1 MKPIV
6 EAAAPITG
14 RGVGYKLFVRKLIK
28 SMSDSDMQ
36 RVYRLLKEAR
46 EQGMI
51 PWGCIVDETREFE
64 RAPSW
69 DDPGEFAESAARQY
83 RLDFWKQ
90 QPSRCEVWS
99 EKGTI
104 RGVLQPVLD
113 KYGVG
118 FRVMHGFASATVV
131 NGIATAD
138 PRPMTALY
146 VGDWD
151 PSGLYMSEV
160 DLPERLAK
168 YGGDHVQVKRI
179 ALTEEQLA
187 PLPSFR
193 AWDKREDPRYS
204 WFTGDRCWEI
214 DALDPRELRNCVEA
228 SIKDCILDPEAW
240 ERCEQV
246 CNAQSDSLRDV
257 LGRWATI
264 AEGGARD

>member
-1 MKPIV
+1 MGVIPWSWIV
-6 EAAAPITG
+6 
-14 RGVGYKLFVRKLIK
+14 
-28 SMSDSDMQ
+28 D
-36 RVYRLLKEAR
+36 EAR
-46 EQGMI
+46 E
-51 PWGCIVDETREFE
+51 FE
-64 RAPSW
+64 CAASW
-69 DDPGEFAESAARQY
+69 NDPKEFAESAARQY

-113 KYGVG
+113 QYGVG

-131 NGIATAD
+131 NDVAAVYEHD

-146 VGDWD
+146 VGDFD

-179 ALTEEQLA
+179 ALTQEQLA

-193 AWDKREDPRYS
+193 V
-204 WFTGDRCWEI
+204 G
-214 DALDPRELRNCVEA
+214 
-228 SIKDCILDPEAW
+228 
-240 ERCEQV
+240 
-246 CNAQSDSLRDV
+246 
-257 LGRWATI
+257 
-264 AEGGARD
+264 